1 MIRTLLTAA
10 AATALLAGAA
20 YAQDTTAQGA
30 AKDQA
35 PATEPKGD
43 MATPPAAPDTA
54 VNPPAGDAAAMPA
67 PPATTSST
75 TTSAAASPDATAAG
89 VPASATVTSS
99 TVTNGPVADTPENR
113 AKYTPLSRAGKRTK
127 AAGN

>member
-54 VNPPAGDAAAMPA
+54 VNPPADSMAA
-67 PPATTSST
+67 PPPPAAGMQTTGP
-75 TTSAAASPDATAAG
+75 ASPDAVAAG
-89 VPASATVTSS
+89 VPASATVTTA